1 MRSIR
6 FGLLMALLF
15 VASTSSA
22 EEVPTAVAPADI
34 GTLETIVVSGEQPG
48 PGLWKVS
55 KGDHVLWILGTL
67 SPLSEKMTW
76 TTKEIEATIA
86 DSQQVILGPS
96 ANFSVKGGMI
106 RGLFLLPSL
115 MGARNNPGKEK
126 LVDVVPADL
135 YARWTVL
142 KSKYIGKD
150 RGIEKRRPIFAAH
163 ELYAEAIKRSGL
175 SLDTGI
181 GKAVRKVAKRNKVE
195 VIEPRIELRIEAPG
209 AAVKEFKKS
218 ALDDLDCFAKTMGR
232 LETDIEAM
240 KLRAN
245 AWALGDI
252 EALQSLPYTDQM
264 QACADAML
272 KASIIE
278 ERGLGD
284 LQERLATL
292 WLDTVDTALE
302 KNQSSFAM
310 LPLRHLLSDDGMLA
324 RLRARGYL
332 VEAPE

>member
-1 MRSIR
+1 MLTLRS
-6 FGLLMALLF
+6 GLLAVLLCI
-15 VASTSSA
+15 ASISSA
-22 EEVPTAVAPADI
+22 DEVPTAAAPVDI
-34 GTLETIVVSGEQPG
+34 GTLDTIVVSGEQPG

-55 KGDHVLWILGTL
+55 KDDHVLWILGTL
-67 SPLSEKMTW
+67 SPLPEKMTW

-86 DSQQVILGPS
+86 DSQQVILSPGAS
-96 ANFSVKGGMI
+96 FSVKGGMI

-115 MGARNNPGKEK
+115 MSARNNPGKEK

-135 YARWTVL
+135 YARWSVL
-142 KSKYIGKD
+142 KQKYIGKD
-150 RGIEKRRPIFAAH
+150 AGIEKRRPIFAAH

-175 SLDTGI
+175 SLDAGI
-181 GKAVRKVAKRNKVE
+181 GKDVRKAAKRSKVE

-218 ALDDLDCFAKTMGR
+218 ELDDLDCFAKTMSR
-232 LETDIEAM
+232 LETDIEMM

-252 EALQSLPYTDQM
+252 EALKSMPYTDQM
-264 QACADAML
+264 QACSDAML
-272 KASIIE
+272 KASVIE

-284 LQERLATL
+284 VQERLATL

-310 LPLRHLLSDDGMLA
+310 LPLRHLLSDNGMLA
-324 RLRARGYL
+324 RLRARGYS

>member
-1 MRSIR
+1 MRALC
-6 FGLLMALLF
+6 FGLIAALLCS
-15 VASTSSA
+15 ASIGSA
-22 EEVPTAVAPADI
+22 DELPQAATPTDI
-34 GTLETIVVSGEQPG
+34 GTLDTIVVSGEQPG

-67 SPLSEKMTW
+67 NPLPEKMTW
-76 TTKEIEATIA
+76 TTNEIEATIA

-96 ANFSVKGGMI
+96 ANFSIKGGMF

-126 LVDVVPADL
+126 LVDVIPADL
-135 YARWTVL
+135 YARWIVL
-142 KSKYIGKD
+142 KRKYIGND
-150 RGIEKRRPIFAAH
+150 NGIEKRRPIFAAQ
-163 ELYAEAIKRSGL
+163 ELYVEAIKRSGL
-175 SLDTGI
+175 SLDTGV
-181 GKAVRKVAKRNKVE
+181 GKAVGKAAKRSKVE
-195 VIEPRIELRIEAPG
+195 VVEPRIELRIEAPG
-209 AAVKEFKKS
+209 AAVKEFKKT
-218 ALDDLDCFAKTMGR
+218 ALDDLDCFVKTMSR
-232 LETDIEAM
+232 LETDIEVM

-245 AWALGDI
+245 AWAQGDI
-252 EALQSLPYTDQM
+252 ETLQSMPYTDQM

-272 KASIIE
+272 KASVVE

-310 LPLRHLLSDDGMLA
+310 LPLRHLLSDDGLLA